1 MRDKMLRRAALV
13 LSILLLAAG
22 TAGCQLAKE
31 GAVAAGGDRL
41 AGVFV
46 TLKPVNL
53 FDLKDYLE
61 SHSSSLPGGEVSR
74 RELEEHS
81 EKLYAARTGGDSNPG
96 FVFEGLEGYG
106 LYSLELPNEQG
117 ESDTLF
123 TQQGGGLSG
132 TRCSFT
138 DGGATLEGTLYA
150 AADSWFEFYL
160 NPVYQDGEGNLY
172 LTSGQGVSCD
182 GFGAGGA
189 LAQTLTESYTVTEGG
204 KSVTQTTSITIRAEG
219 AEVPERMALL
229 HMGRENNILRREEL
243 DPSHI
248 PSPITPAPGTDYLLL
263 ESVSR
268 DSAGEERR
276 TRTLAG
282 REDRYLEALVPL
294 GNGILA
300 KKTLE
305 ILWGE

>member
-1 MRDKMLRRAALV
+1 
-13 LSILLLAAG
+13 
-22 TAGCQLAKE
+22 
-31 GAVAAGGDRL
+31 
-41 AGVFV
+41 
-46 TLKPVNL
+46 
-53 FDLKDYLE
+53 
-61 SHSSSLPGGEVSR
+61 
-74 RELEEHS
+74 
-81 EKLYAARTGGDSNPG
+81 
-96 FVFEGLEGYG
+96 
-106 LYSLELPNEQG
+106 
-117 ESDTLF
+117 
-123 TQQGGGLSG
+123 
-132 TRCSFT
+132 
-138 DGGATLEGTLYA
+138 
-150 AADSWFEFYL
+150 
-160 NPVYQDGEGNLY
+160 
-172 LTSGQGVSCD
+172 
-182 GFGAGGA
+182 
-189 LAQTLTESYTVTEGG
+189 
-204 KSVTQTTSITIRAEG
+204 
-219 AEVPERMALL
+219 MALL